1 MKTIYNISIL
11 ALALAALCSCR
22 KADNPVSSELQ
33 EMTFEVSASNSF
45 DTKTV
50 LVGSSPEG
58 VGVVFI
64 TANDK
69 FGIFPIGVGG
79 DTQPY
84 LFNVKSVS
92 FNPEDPV
99 NIGGFCKNSS
109 RYFALCPYNENAR
122 YVRSS
127 SGYGDYI
134 QTDLPSSQTLP
145 SYAENT
151 YDPLAGISMAEGYN
165 GAFTLKNVCSAI
177 RVSFGDAVPVSRLV
191 LTNEVQYGGFL
202 AGNKIRFHTSG
213 YVDTGNATEK
223 SHSVELFPFK
233 TMIRKGVEVY
243 FIVLP
248 GTYSN
253 LKLEVYDE
261 NNTLK
266 WTRVCTSSVTF
277 EPSKIYAFPEIDV
290 DVTYMDFFGMDQF
303 TNTYYLWD

>member
-1 MKTIYNISIL
+1 MKTIYSISMI
-11 ALALAALCSCR
+11 ALAALCSCH
-22 KADNPVSSELQ
+22 KADNPDFSEIQ

-50 LVGSSPEG
+50 IVSSTSEG
-58 VGVVFI
+58 PGVVFI

-69 FGIFPIGVGG
+69 FGIFPIGV

-92 FNPEDPV
+92 FNPTDPV
-99 NIGGFCKNSS
+99 SIGGFCKKSS
-109 RYFALCPYNENAR
+109 RYFALCPYNENAK
-122 YVRSS
+122 YVQSNY
-127 SGYGDYI
+127 GYGDYI
-134 QTDLPSSQTLP
+134 QTDLPASQTLP

-151 YDPLAGISMAEGYN
+151 YDPLAGISMAEGNN

-177 RVSFGDAVPVSRLV
+177 RVTFDDAVPVSKLV
-191 LTNEVQYGGFL
+191 LTNDVKYGGYL
-202 AGNKIRFHTSG
+202 AGNKIRFYTSG
-213 YVDTGNATEK
+213 YVDTDYTTEK
-223 SHSVELFPFK
+223 SHSVELSPFN
-233 TMIRKGVEVY
+233 TMIKKGGEVY

-266 WTRVCTSSVTF
+266 WTRVCSSSVTF

-290 DVTYMDFFGMDQF
+290 DVTYMDFFGIDQF